1 MHGLS
6 TDSSLPRGMG
16 TYLEPPDMPRGSS
29 PGAAWGVEGDWI
41 NVVGEGCVMSVW
53 QGQEEKKKAR

>member
-1 MHGLS
+1 
-6 TDSSLPRGMG
+6 MG

-53 QGQEEKKKAR
+53 QGQEEKKKAH